1 MNKPFLQKAAGFC
14 AYQERTQAEVRNR
27 LYEWGIRGDEA
38 EEMIAWLIENNY
50 INEERFA
57 KSFAGGHF
65 RQKQWGRIRIKHEL
79 RYRGLSDYCI
89 RAGLAEIDDDDYL
102 QTIRKMINRKADKN
116 DFENPYLRKHKLARY
131 IIGKGFEQDLVWQL
145 IEEMNEKFN

>member
-1 MNKPFLQKAAGFC
+1 MNKPYLQKAAGFC
-14 AYQERTQAEVRNR
+14 AYQERTQAEVRDR

-38 EEMIAWLIENNY
+38 EEMIAYLIENNY

-57 KSFAGGHF
+57 KTYAGGHF

-79 RYRGLSDYCI
+79 RYKGLTDYCI
-89 RAGLAEIDDDDYL
+89 KQGLAEIDEADYL
-102 QTIRKMINRKADKN
+102 ATIRKMINRKANKD

-131 IIGKGFEQDLVWQL
+131 IIGKGFEQDLVWRL
-145 IEEMNEKFN
+145 LEEEM